1 MGSLHRTT
9 FVTAAALICGL
20 ATSAFAQD
28 AATLCPGAQ
37 ELIDWARQHGQ
48 DYSDIL
54 RQCQSGRQPSQP
66 KPDDPA
72 KAALTQQIEH
82 NVQMADGLMKTN
94 PSLGK
99 QCLEAYKDKM
109 DDPSSFQWR
118 GGFVLNE
125 PASYISSEFASRSAD
140 RKEFQ
145 GRLVAFGTTVRGKN
159 QFGALVRT
167 SLQCWYVVSGDTM
180 AFDRVTWQA
189 GQ

>member
-72 KAALTQQIEH
+72 KAALMQQIKHSVE
-82 NVQMADGLMKTN
+82 VADALMKTN

-118 GGFVLNE
+118 GGFVLDE
-125 PASYISSEFASRSAD
+125 TASYINSQMASQ
-140 RKEFQ
+140 KELR
-145 GRLVAFGTTVRGKN
+145 GRLVAFNTTVRGKN